1 MPVWSAILI
10 AVAATSLMNFGM
22 ALQKKGA
29 ASLPKIG
36 EEKAG
41 RVFKAF
47 MTSRLWGAG
56 WGLMMCG
63 WGLYLVSTK
72 FAPISII
79 QPTLGVG
86 LAVLALFSVF
96 YLREKIRALE
106 WAAFAAMLTG
116 MLLLGLSATDEG
128 KPPLPE
134 WPPLLGVT
142 AAVIVLSAVAYV
154 LGKRG
159 VLAGIR
165 TDSLLGMVAGLFIG
179 LAALYTKAM
188 FTFLED
194 GQRLMGLGVCLAVV
208 IVANGVGLTV
218 MQSGFQRG
226 KALVVVSLE
235 AVVNKVVA
243 IIGGMIALAE
253 FLPEDPT
260 RSIMR
265 IAAFVLILFGTAAL
279 ARFGG
284 AELVDKMDPGEQ
296 ETGP

>member
-1 MPVWSAILI
+1 MAILI
-10 AVAATSLMNFGM
+10 AVAATSLMDFGL

-36 EEKAG
+36 REKGG

-47 MTSRLWGAG
+47 MTSRLWGIG
-56 WGLMMCG
+56 MGLMMCG

-86 LAVLALFSVF
+86 LVVLALFSVF
-96 YLREKIRALE
+96 YLQEKIRALE

-134 WPPLLGVT
+134 WPPLLGVP
-142 AAVIVLSAVAYV
+142 AAVLGLSTLAYV
-154 LGKRG
+154 LERRG

-165 TDSLLGMVAGLFIG
+165 TDSILGVVSGLFIG

-194 GQRLMGLGVCLAVV
+194 GQRFTGLGVCLTVV
-208 IVANGVGLTV
+208 IVANGVGLGV

-235 AVVNKVVA
+235 AVINKVVA
-243 IIGGMIALAE
+243 IVGGMIALAE
-253 FLPEDPT
+253 FLPEDPA
-260 RSIMR
+260 RSKMR

-284 AELVDKMDPGEQ
+284 AELAEKINPDGR

>member
-1 MPVWSAILI
+1 MPVWGAILI
-10 AVAATSLMNFGM
+10 AVAATSLMNLGL

-29 ASLPKIG
+29 ASLPTIG
-36 EEKAG
+36 VEKGG

-47 MTSRLWGAG
+47 MSSRIWVAG
-56 WGLMMCG
+56 TALMTGG
-63 WGLYLVSTK
+63 WGLYLVSTA

-96 YLREKIRALE
+96 YLHEKIGALE
-106 WAAFAAMLTG
+106 WIAFAAMLSG
-116 MLLLGLSATDEG
+116 MILLGLSAVDEG

-142 AAVIVLSAVAYV
+142 AAVLGLSLIAHA

-165 TDSLLGMVAGLFIG
+165 TDSLLGMVSGLFIG

-188 FTFLED
+188 FTFLDD
-194 GQRLMGLGVCLAVV
+194 GHMLIGYGVCLTVV
-208 IVANGVGLTV
+208 IAANVIGLGV

-243 IIGGMIALAE
+243 ILGGMIALAE
-253 FLPEDPT
+253 FLPEDPMK
-260 RSIMR
+260 SKMR
-265 IAAFVLILFGTAAL
+265 LFAFVLILFGTAAL

-284 AELVDKMDPGEQ
+284 AELAEKME
-296 ETGP
+296 ETES

>member
-1 MPVWSAILI
+1 MPIWVAILT
-10 AVAATSLMNFGM
+10 AVAATSLMNFGL

-36 EEKAG
+36 VEKG
-41 RVFKAF
+41 GKVFKAF
-47 MTSRLWGAG
+47 LRSGIWLSGTALMTG
-56 WGLMMCG
+56 G

-96 YLREKIRALE
+96 YLHERIGMLE
-106 WAAFAAMLTG
+106 WTAFAAMLAG
-116 MLLLGLSATDEG
+116 MILLGLSAVEEG
-128 KPPLPE
+128 RPPLPE
-134 WPPLLGVT
+134 WANLLGVT
-142 AAVIVLSAVAYV
+142 SGVLVLSAITYV

-165 TDSLLGMVAGLFIG
+165 TDSLLGMVSGLFIG

-188 FTFLED
+188 FTFLDD
-194 GQRLMGLGVCLAVV
+194 GQGFVGFGVCLPVV
-208 IVANGVGLTV
+208 ILANVIGLGV

-235 AVVNKVVA
+235 AVINKVVA
-243 IIGGMIALAE
+243 ILGGMIALAE
-253 FLPEDPT
+253 FLPQDPVK
-260 RSIMR
+260 SQMR
-265 IAAFVLILFGTAAL
+265 VAAFVLILFGTAAL

-284 AELVDKMDPGEQ
+284 AELAERLDEKDS
-296 ETGP
+296 

>member
-1 MPVWSAILI
+1 MPVWVAILI
-10 AVAATSLMNFGM
+10 AVAATSLMNFGL

-29 ASLPKIG
+29 GSLPKIG
-36 EEKAG
+36 DEEGGK
-41 RVFKAF
+41 VFKAF
-47 MTSRLWGAG
+47 MASRLWMAG

-72 FAPISII
+72 YAPISII

-96 YLREKIRALE
+96 YLREKIGKLE
-106 WAAFAAMLTG
+106 WTAFVAMLTG
-116 MLLLGLSATDEG
+116 MILLGLSATDEG

-142 AAVIVLSAVAYV
+142 AVVLGLSAVAYG
-154 LGKRG
+154 LGRRG
-159 VLAGIR
+159 VLAGLR
-165 TDSLLGMVAGLFIG
+165 TDSLLGMVSGLFIG

-194 GQRLMGLGVCLAVV
+194 GQRLMGLGVCLTVV
-208 IVANGVGLTV
+208 FAANIVGLVV

-235 AVVNKVVA
+235 AVINKVVA
-243 IIGGMIALAE
+243 IVGGMIALAE

-260 RSIMR
+260 RSKMR

-284 AELVDKMDPGEQ
+284 AELADKMDPGEQ
-296 ETGP
+296 QEGP